1 MAPLHLGP
9 LLPGPSHA
17 LLLGPSSWHACSHPP
32 AAAAAVTRLR
42 CPLATAAALVAA
54 SPLLRRRLRR
64 PRCAAR
70 AMADEEDKEVA
81 SEWDQFPTGWEEFR
95 FLAGEEAL
103 SSGLPTKML
112 HLVRH
117 AQSESNAAG
126 AAFPREDPRRKAVYE
141 DGLHFDSP
149 LSELGLASCQNFRAE
164 GSAPQ
169 VELVA
174 CSPLT
179 RAVQTASE
187 IFGFGPASGSDRIVT
202 GTSVPG
208 PLVVLEVLR
217 EFNSSVF
224 HPSDARRRR

>member
-1 MAPLHLGP
+1 
-9 LLPGPSHA
+9 
-17 LLLGPSSWHACSHPP
+17 
-32 AAAAAVTRLR
+32 
-42 CPLATAAALVAA
+42 
-54 SPLLRRRLRR
+54 
-64 PRCAAR
+64 
-70 AMADEEDKEVA
+70 
-81 SEWDQFPTGWEEFR
+81 
-95 FLAGEEAL
+95 
-103 SSGLPTKML
+103 
-112 HLVRH
+112 
-117 AQSESNAAG
+117 AG

-224 HPSDARRRR
+224 HPSDARRRRDELEKTFPYANFSGVTQGIDMLLGPGIVETAEIADSRIHWLLAWLRMRPERSIACVSHGAFLRRLLAERLTPAGWRGEPRLGNMESIVVPIAFLD